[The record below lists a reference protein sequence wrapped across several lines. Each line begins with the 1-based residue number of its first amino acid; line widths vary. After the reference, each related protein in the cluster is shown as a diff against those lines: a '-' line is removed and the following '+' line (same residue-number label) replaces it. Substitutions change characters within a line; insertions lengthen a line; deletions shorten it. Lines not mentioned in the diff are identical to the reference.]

1 MSRTAGAV
9 LVFLYAVY
17 VAVIWRIEKRPPA
30 LGEVGE
36 LSEAKRTEHPLRD
49 IALVLGGLA
58 AMVLGATALVEAA
71 RRLTHTESSQ
81 TLLGLTIV
89 GFATGFEL
97 VALAWSASRRG
108 ASEIVVAGVV
118 GSFAYNMTMTLG
130 AAALARPLALVDT
143 TSLHKPLAVMMAS
156 YVVVVILAVV

>member
-1 MSRTAGAV
+1 
-9 LVFLYAVY
+9 
-17 VAVIWRIEKRPPA
+17 

-36 LSEAKRTEHPLRD
+36 LDEAGEGAERPLRD
-49 IALVLGGLA
+49 ISLVLGGLV

-71 RRLTHTESSQ
+71 RRLTHAESSQ

-97 VALAWSASRRG
+97 VVLAWSASRRG
-108 ASEIVVAGVV
+108 APEIVVAGVV

-130 AAALARPLALVDT
+130 AAALARPLALADT
-143 TSLHKPLAVMMAS
+143 TSLHRPLAAMMTS
-156 YVVVVILAVV
+156 FVVVVFLAVVRKRIDRLTGGLLLAAYPLTIWFVFLKRT